1 MNAHPAIWLFLLILS
16 SQLSAQTN
24 ISATLQHQSLQRQY
38 TVHLPPGFDDA
49 APTPVLLTLHGGGGT
64 ALSVQGF
71 TRMNQV
77 SNQKGFLAV
86 YPQGFTETLSGF
98 SWADGRGAG
107 ADEDGIDDVGF
118 IDKLI
123 DTLAADYNIDTRRVY
138 VCGFSNGGFMSQR
151 LACVLPERFA
161 AVGGLGCSMDTSLF
175 ANCDPSRP
183 VPMIYVS
190 GTADPFVPFEGGEM
204 LGDVTPIV
212 PVDSAVQFW
221 VDHNGCRTAQPVVA
235 IRDSVT
241 DDNSTAQ
248 RFDFTDCDRG
258 AEVRFFKLIGAG
270 HTWAGVELPMQEL
283 ILGETNE
290 DIQAS
295 FELWKFFRQFSLDAS
310 TSTGER
316 GLTKAAIRIFPNP
329 ASDRLTI
336 RSDQAVH
343 SVYVFDPMGRLV
355 GRLIEAD
362 VNPVMP
368 LGNLAPGLYWVKVQ
382 LKSGAW
388 RTKKFIKNGN
398 PP

>member
-1 MNAHPAIWLFLLILS
+1 MAIHWLILLVLLT
-16 SQLSAQTN
+16 LSFYLPGQTN
-24 ISATLQHQSLQRQY
+24 ISGTLQHQSHFRQY
-38 TVHLPPGFDDA
+38 TVHLPPGFDDST
-49 APTPVLLTLHGGGGT
+49 PTPVILTLHGGGGT
-64 ALSVQGF
+64 ALNTQGF
-71 TRMNQV
+71 TRMNQA

-98 SWADGRGAG
+98 SWADGRGTAADDAG
-107 ADEDGIDDVGF
+107 VDDVGF

-123 DTLAADYNIDTRRVY
+123 DTLAADYNIDTDRVY

-151 LACVLPERFA
+151 LACELPERFA

-204 LGDVTPIV
+204 SGEVIPIV

-221 VDHNGCRTAQPVVA
+221 VDHNGCRTVQPVVA

-258 AEVRFFKLIGAG
+258 AKVRFFKLIGAG
-270 HTWAGVELPMQEL
+270 HTWAGVELPLQES

-295 FELWKFFRQFSLDAS
+295 FELWKFFRQFSLDTS
-310 TSTGER
+310 TSTFEPGDAES
-316 GLTKAAIRIFPNP
+316 AIRIFPNP

-336 RSDQAVH
+336 QSDQAVH
-343 SVYVFDPMGRLV
+343 SVYLYDPVGRLV
-355 GRLIEAD
+355 GRLTEAGR
-362 VNPVMP
+362 NPVMP
-368 LGNLAPGLYWVKVQ
+368 IGNLASGLYFVKVQ
-382 LKSGAW
+382 LKNGAW
-388 RTKKFIKNGN
+388 MTKKLIKNGSS
-398 PP
+398 P